1 MTLRQRIS
9 IGCRGEVGAWYREI
23 AWSVAFTSGR
33 MRELKASVPDTVTFF
48 PSAIAFAVA
57 LLAVRSLLIMHRR
70 VRLCIGIYVVCRLY
84 ECVRE
89 KKQQDAK
96 NDADHGRIPVLIAA
110 IQSMHART
118 SFTS

>member
-1 MTLRQRIS
+1 
-9 IGCRGEVGAWYREI
+9 
-23 AWSVAFTSGR
+23 
-33 MRELKASVPDTVTFF
+33 
-48 PSAIAFAVA
+48 
-57 LLAVRSLLIMHRR
+57 MHRR

>member
-1 MTLRQRIS
+1 MLRP
-9 IGCRGEVGAWYREI
+9 YRSQYQHKCS
-23 AWSVAFTSGR
+23 AAQGR
-33 MRELKASVPDTVTFF
+33 SSTTNY
-48 PSAIAFAVA
+48 SAFAVA

-96 NDADHGRIPVLIAA
+96 NDADHRRITVLIAA